1 LPLDASALTR
11 FILPRPSIVAGR
23 DELTYTKPIVGVP
36 LGTAPSV
43 LNKSFTITA
52 DIEVP
57 QGGGN
62 GMLVTQGGR
71 FGGWGFTLLKGK
83 PVFVYDLLDLERP
96 RVEGSAALTPGKHK
110 VEFAFK
116 SDGPGLGRAGPPPS
130 PSTAPRRGAARFR
143 TPSPS
148 HSRPAKPSM
157 WGRIRAPG

>member
-1 LPLDASALTR
+1 VERHGAGAERYRERHQVGVVRITKDWTQNHDVSAANPEKLTELQDLFWVEAAKYQVLPLDASALTR

-62 GMLVTQGGR
+62 GMLSP
-71 FGGWGFTLLKGK
+71 KAA
-83 PVFVYDLLDLERP
+83 
-96 RVEGSAALTPGKHK
+96 GSAAG
-110 VEFAFK
+110 AFT
-116 SDGPGLGRAGPPPS
+116 SSRAS
-130 PSTAPRRGAARFR
+130 LCSSTTCSTSNGHESRAAQL
-143 TPSPS
+143 
-148 HSRPAKPSM
+148 
-157 WGRIRAPG
+157 